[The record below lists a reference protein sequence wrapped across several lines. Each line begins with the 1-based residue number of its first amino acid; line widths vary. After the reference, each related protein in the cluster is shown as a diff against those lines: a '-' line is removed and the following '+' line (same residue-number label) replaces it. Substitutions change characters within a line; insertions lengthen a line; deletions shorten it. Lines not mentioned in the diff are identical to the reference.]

1 MIKAK
6 FRDNGSECSTE
17 DYAQNPD
24 KYRGLIDCIEC
35 SQKAWFIKG
44 FETEKMSR
52 MACFG
57 ARHLDGCNASTVDLK
72 SEATDENIDDPNSP
86 GSSLYVNLDKSAT
99 SNIYVSQDNDKH
111 GDEESTR
118 PSPAIKNPL
127 GNSSG
132 YPLNKSLRGILT
144 NLIRN
149 PNYGENGLEIKI
161 VSNGGRT
168 IIDGRLKDNIVNI
181 KHVSKDH
188 MRQEY
193 IFWGPIN
200 NLNIDKKGVL
210 WLNYGD
216 YRTEPSIR
224 LNPELSQEL
233 IKNFRLKDVSE
244 LDGSDFIIV
253 GHLGYSS
260 AGKAIISTSFTK
272 YISFRKMN
280 ISKIDDTLSSCNTI
294 EAVQL
299 IN

>member
-6 FRDNGSECSTE
+6 FREDGSECSTE
-17 DYAQNPD
+17 DYAQNPN
-24 KYRGLIDCIEC
+24 KYRGLINCIEC
-35 SQKAWFIKG
+35 SQKAWYIKG
-44 FETEKMSR
+44 FETDKMSR

-72 SEATDENIDDPNSP
+72 SEAIDDNIDDPNSP
-86 GSSLYVNLDKSAT
+86 SSSLYVDLDKSAI

-111 GDEESTR
+111 GGEESTR
-118 PSPAIKNPL
+118 QSPAIKQTL

-132 YPLNKSLRGILT
+132 YPLNKTLRGILT

-168 IIDGRLKDNIVNI
+168 IIDGKLKDNVINI
-181 KHVSKDH
+181 KNISKEH
-188 MRQEY
+188 TGHEY

-224 LNPELSQEL
+224 LDSELSQNL
-233 IKNFRLKDVSE
+233 IKNFKLKDVSE

-280 ISKIDDTLSSCNTI
+280 ISKIDDTLEYNSQK
-294 EAVQL
+294 EASL
-299 IN
+299 CDN